1 MRFCSAALFFVA
13 TGSVSAFAP
22 SITRSNAV
30 QGVSNG
36 AVIASISTA
45 LRMSDEVPAEVEAM
59 DGVDSEEEMHNTE
72 RPARGSGTAKKH
84 KKPKGKP
91 ISELEIGSTI
101 PAKVKTIASYGAF
114 LDIGCD
120 TDALLHISRLSDDF
134 VANVGDVVNA
144 GDEVEVRIVSV
155 DLEKGQ
161 VAVTMQSEEK
171 EAENAERVSQ
181 KRANARRKDRPQRSG
196 ADQEAQRAT
205 IQAISDAGFD
215 DSKFVEGEVVSTLD
229 FGAFVRFDSSQV
241 VESAEGEIDGLVHI
255 SALTEGR
262 ANSVSE
268 FVSVGDKVQ
277 VRVRTV
283 DPEGGMVS
291 LSMIGK
297 EAEESSQSRR
307 GGNNGEERKP
317 RAPRSMFNPNEMGA
331 SDWAEQLAEFE
342 KTQPA
347 FANRPLV
354 VDLRKK

>member
-1 MRFCSAALFFVA
+1 
-13 TGSVSAFAP
+13 
-22 SITRSNAV
+22 
-30 QGVSNG
+30 
-36 AVIASISTA
+36 
-45 LRMSDEVPAEVEAM
+45 
-59 DGVDSEEEMHNTE
+59 
-72 RPARGSGTAKKH
+72 
-84 KKPKGKP
+84 
-91 ISELEIGSTI
+91 
-101 PAKVKTIASYGAF
+101 
-114 LDIGCD
+114 
-120 TDALLHISRLSDDF
+120 LHISRLSDDF
-134 VANVGDVVNA
+134 VANVGDVVSA
-144 GDEVEVRIVSV
+144 GDDIEVRVVSV

-241 VESAEGEIDGLVHI
+241 VEGAEGEVDGLVHI

-283 DPEGGMVS
+283 DPEGGRVS

-307 GGNNGEERKP
+307 GGGGNNGEERKP

-347 FANRPLV
+347 FVNKPLV